1 VRDPAGFRSR
11 AVSPRGGEGYLVQRW
26 TRGKS
31 LDLSEDED
39 GDDVD
44 DGDVVKLTL
53 TTSSGFVAAT
63 ARVRLA
69 ARGDGVDFAR
79 ERIDDEEEE
88 EEDEEEEEEDDDEEN
103 DDADDDAPAFASAV
117 SAPGDVTPPPSNDS
131 CVAPTFSA
139 WEPWGE
145 CCAQDAARGPR
156 CGVYCGEPRASR
168 GRRRDV
174 SDMPP
179 FDDVSAPLPCLLPTT
194 EIDDEC
200 AATPCDP
207 PSTPKRCSGV
217 AERLSLSELRSDV
230 SIRSANATN
239 ATNATKSKSSTALKK
254 TAAAV
259 GARGVVNAA
268 WEDWSWSTTVE
279 TIADAGVL
287 PTASALRV
295 GVNGGGALALRVARL
310 PAAAAAALRDD
321 DASVAL
327 VGAFARIRPR
337 QPPPPLDLLLELS
350 DDDLDRPL
358 PRVYGAIVDWDALDG
373 DGGGGDKV
381 KTARD
386 AWNEGCYA
394 GIKITAERLRAR
406 DPRADDDE
414 TILDPYVGV
423 RLADVVGELGE
434 DVGVKIMVQLRAAW
448 ETSFYVGRLA
458 LQPEG

>member
-1 VRDPAGFRSR
+1 
-11 AVSPRGGEGYLVQRW
+11 
-26 TRGKS
+26 
-31 LDLSEDED
+31 
-39 GDDVD
+39 
-44 DGDVVKLTL
+44 
-53 TTSSGFVAAT
+53 
-63 ARVRLA
+63 
-69 ARGDGVDFAR
+69 
-79 ERIDDEEEE
+79 
-88 EEDEEEEEEDDDEEN
+88 
-103 DDADDDAPAFASAV
+103 
-117 SAPGDVTPPPSNDS
+117 
-131 CVAPTFSA
+131 
-139 WEPWGE
+139 
-145 CCAQDAARGPR
+145 
-156 CGVYCGEPRASR
+156 
-168 GRRRDV
+168 
-174 SDMPP
+174 
-179 FDDVSAPLPCLLPTT
+179 
-194 EIDDEC
+194 
-200 AATPCDP
+200 
-207 PSTPKRCSGV
+207 
-217 AERLSLSELRSDV
+217 
-230 SIRSANATN
+230 
-239 ATNATKSKSSTALKK
+239 
-254 TAAAV
+254 
-259 GARGVVNAA
+259 VNAA